1 MTRRTGA
8 GLLAIGL
15 IAVGLVVAFLLPV
28 NYVTLEP
35 GPTVNVLGD
44 YGGKKIL
51 DITGHK
57 TYSDSGELRMLTVY
71 QSGPDQHL
79 NLLDGLS
86 GWISRDTA
94 LVPRSAVFGK
104 TDTSKSVQQQ
114 SAVEMSDSQDDATAA
129 ALSADGIAYKTDVVI
144 SATEK
149 GAPADGKIKPGDI
162 IVAVNGVPT
171 TGADQL
177 VKQVRALSPGT
188 IINVKL
194 RRDDKDLTVSMKS
207 VAAPDAPKSARIG
220 VSPGE
225 RYVFPFNVDIRL
237 GDDIGGPSAGMMF
250 ALSIYDMLTPGS
262 LTGGKTI
269 AGTGEITAD
278 GAVGAIGGIGQ
289 KMIGAQRAGAR
300 LFLAPAANCSEAA
313 HSYYDHKKMLL
324 LKVSTLAEAIKAVD
338 TWRTDPTS
346 ASLPRCTT

>member
-1 MTRRTGA
+1 MTRRTAA

-15 IAVGLVVAFLLPV
+15 IAVGLIVAFFLPV
-28 NYVTLEP
+28 NYVTLQP
-35 GPTVNVLGD
+35 GPTVNVLGN

-51 DITGHK
+51 DISGHK
-57 TYSDSGELRMLTVY
+57 TYTDNGELRMLTVY
-71 QSGPDQHL
+71 QSGPDERL
-79 NLLDGLS
+79 NLGEALG
-86 GWISRDTA
+86 GWISRNTA

-104 TDTSKSVQQQ
+104 ADTSKSVQQQ

-129 ALSADGIAYKTDVVI
+129 ALTADGIAYKTTVVI

-162 IVAVNGVPT
+162 ILAVNGVPT

-177 VKQVRALSPGT
+177 IKQVRALSPGT
-188 IINVKL
+188 IINVRL
-194 RRDDKDLTVSMKS
+194 RRNDKDQTVSMKS
-207 VAAPDAPKSARIG
+207 IAAPDDPKSARIG

-269 AGTGEITAD
+269 AGTGEITAA
-278 GAVGAIGGIGQ
+278 GAVGPIGGIGQ

-300 LFLAPAANCSEAA
+300 LFIMSADNCSEAA
-313 HSYYDHKKMLL
+313 HSYYNHKQMLL
-324 LKVSTLAEAIKAVD
+324 VKVHTLAEAIKAVN

-346 ASLPRCTT
+346 PSLPRCTK